1 MASCAVG
8 GASGASGVRPK
19 APWRRNL
26 KFAMLLITILLLLMS
41 IVHVLVQPSVYFHE
55 KVGSHHLPHLAA
67 YGGVKAFIVCP
78 QETKLHS
85 HEHGGRSSETFNTLS
100 ARCAALSRTL
110 QTSKN
115 IINKILLVNTEH
127 IDVGTK
133 FADIGDSLDKIE
145 ILTALQTQFNVT
157 LSEDIVPKISTVGE
171 VVALIEQLRYNKISR
186 ANT

>member
-55 KVGSHHLPHLAA
+55 KVGSHHLP
-67 YGGVKAFIVCP
+67 
-78 QETKLHS
+78 
-85 HEHGGRSSETFNTLS
+85 
-100 ARCAALSRTL
+100 ALSRTL

-171 VVALIEQLRYNKISR
+171 VVALIEQLRLPDNL
-186 ANT
+186 

>member
-55 KVGSHHLPHLAA
+55 KHLAA